1 MIIIIAII
9 IIIIIAGNDVKL
21 KSGTSAPVKVTLTNP
36 LNKTLNNV
44 SYHIEGSGLVAPHVI
59 KSK

>member
-1 MIIIIAII
+1 MIIIIA

-21 KSGTSAPVKVTLTNP
+21 KSGTSAPVKATLTNP
-36 LNKTLNNV
+36 LNKTLSNV
-44 SYHIEGSGLVAPHVI
+44 SYHVEGSGLVAPHVI

>member
-1 MIIIIAII
+1 MIITIA

-21 KSGTSAPVKVTLTNP
+21 KSGTSVPVKVTLTNP
-36 LNKTLNNV
+36 LNKTLNNI
-44 SYHIEGSGLVAPHVI
+44 SYHIEGSGLVVPHVM